1 MPGATLFGHQSEP
14 VHQTTLPILLRESHI
29 GMDTECPCDRISKQT
44 GPILRL
50 SGKMGMWATCC
61 HQARASTRKQHTG
74 GNRQSSLSH
83 PSHLNLTNSSGL
95 LWFFRKDNT
104 RVGLLEG
111 SIPFQTK
118 AQGLG
123 HLSFPNLTNQA
134 GTLRWLRCPVSRSAC
149 GQEKGPAIG
158 GTSVSIGF
166 QMART
171 IWWTPRPLTRRQS
184 NPHLFWFSASLSA
197 MFWTGLPICQTT

>member
-1 MPGATLFGHQSEP
+1 
-14 VHQTTLPILLRESHI
+14 
-29 GMDTECPCDRISKQT
+29 MDTECPCDRISKQT

-61 HQARASTRKQHTG
+61 HLARASTRKQHTG

-83 PSHLNLTNSSGL
+83 PSLKGFDQFFRFLQDCSSG
-95 LWFFRKDNT
+95 FSGRKDNT
-104 RVGLLEG
+104 RVGPLEG
-111 SIPFQTK
+111 SIIPFQTK

-123 HLSFPNLTNQA
+123 GHFLSFPNLTSNQA

-158 GTSVSIGF
+158 GASVSIGF

-184 NPHLFWFSASLSA
+184 NPHLF
-197 MFWTGLPICQTT
+197 